1 MDLPMHPK
9 NGVLKLYFCIIVRDM
24 CHQYVSSC
32 FKVQRLRQNSSL
44 YWRHQALAPPLQH
57 CHQGGHPTS
66 GDWPQQRLS
75 TNLVGHLHV
84 LCSANPRPIIGEY
97 FCTCSASCH
106 MTLFAANHM
115 LFSRMLICV
124 YASKFCLSV
133 HDCELSFALNYE
145 RYMLTNACAA
155 FFLQLVLLTRD
166 KCWYVFS
173 WFYSLLRSNL
183 LRILLKPNSIHV
195 WKWR

>member
-1 MDLPMHPK
+1 MKLSLWDQFIWFRTKVLISCYFISYQYMDLPMHPK
-9 NGVLKLYFCIIVRDM
+9 NGVLKLYFCIIVRGM
-24 CHQYVSSC
+24 CRQYVSSC
-32 FKVQRLRQNSSL
+32 LKVQRLRQNSSL
-44 YWRHQALAPPLQH
+44 YWCHQALAPPLQH

-66 GDWPQQRLS
+66 RDRPQQRLS

-124 YASKFCLSV
+124 YETDF
-133 HDCELSFALNYE
+133 
-145 RYMLTNACAA
+145 
-155 FFLQLVLLTRD
+155 
-166 KCWYVFS
+166 
-173 WFYSLLRSNL
+173 
-183 LRILLKPNSIHV
+183 
-195 WKWR
+195 